1 MEFAKR
7 KLPKLW
13 RSNLELS
20 ELKNLYKIPNH
31 IAFIIDGNG
40 RWAKK
45 RNLPRKEGHIK
56 GFENLENM
64 YDSVRKVGIKYVTIY
79 AFSTDNWNRPK
90 EEVDGLMKLFK
101 KCITTFKKK
110 KYDDCRIKF
119 WGDLTRF
126 EKSLYNGCLD
136 IMEKTKDND
145 EFCINICMNYGGRE
159 EIINAVNKLIKE
171 GKKEINIE
179 DISENLYSQG
189 CPDPDFIV
197 RTSGEMRLSN
207 FMPWQSTYAELY
219 FPKVLWPD
227 FADSDLIEAIKV
239 YSSRDRRYGAIKE

>member
-1 MEFAKR
+1 M
-7 KLPKLW
+7 
-13 RSNLELS
+13 ELS
-20 ELKNLYKIPNH
+20 ELKNTYKIPNH

-45 RNLPRKEGHIK
+45 RSLPRKEGHIK
-56 GFENLENM
+56 GFNNLEAM

-79 AFSTDNWNRPK
+79 AFSVDNWNRPK
-90 EEVDGLMKLFK
+90 DEVDGLMKLFK
-101 KCITTFKKK
+101 KSISVFKKK
-110 KYDDCRIKF
+110 KYADCHISF

-126 EKSLYNGCLD
+126 EKSIYEGCTD
-136 IMEKTKDND
+136 IIEKSKNND
-145 EFCINICMNYGGRE
+145 AFYINICMNYGGRD
-159 EIINAVNKLIKE
+159 EIVYAVNKLIKE

-179 DISENLYSQG
+179 DISKNLYSFD

-227 FADSDLIEAIKV
+227 FSDEDLIEAIKV
-239 YSSRDRRYGAIKE
+239 YSSRDRRFGAIKE